1 MIHNV
6 DYVKG
11 LMRKRF
17 EGTISPMES
26 ALLRAAHRMY
36 DEGEWLRMTAQAL
49 EEMDHATEG
58 GLPKGTPLDLPA
70 IRREVDRKRRGAAR
84 SKAWAR
90 VAVAA
95 MLLAVLGWGIKKYWE
110 DHLGPLRV
118 YGDCTPAVDGTI
130 PGTGFEGTVAYGD
143 APPVAI
149 GTAVWGHIG
158 TVGNLSID
166 RDTSGVVV
174 ISKGREAAPSGAGM
188 LPVIRVSTG
197 KGEQLGVRLP
207 DGTRVRLNEG
217 AVLSYSPG
225 GGESAAPAVGVSG
238 IAFVQVP
245 RQENSGQVG
254 IGTGNS
260 WIYTG
265 KADFVV
271 ATAEERTGITLLD
284 GGLRAVSRREK
295 KERSLQ
301 VPGDRVSIEN
311 GRALDGTPTDIVV
324 TMHSDR
330 VADALQWARAI
341 KEYRDVPLDE
351 FIRENAGR
359 FHIRFKDLNCLPKGK
374 HISAALCYRASVD
387 DFLAVIEKH
396 GVLVYEENG
405 QYTLC
410 DPKTGKRWS
419 RATAIAHVADG
430 DGCTQC
436 GRFH

>member
-1 MIHNV
+1 MIQNV

-17 EGTISPMES
+17 EGTVSPTES

-36 DEGEWLRMTAQAL
+36 DEGDWLHMTAQAL
-49 EEMDHATEG
+49 EEMDHATRG
-58 GLPKGTPLDLPA
+58 GLPKGTPLDLAA
-70 IRREVDRKRRGAAR
+70 IRRKADKKRRGAAR
-84 SKAWAR
+84 SKTWSR
-90 VAVAA
+90 MAVAA
-95 MLLAVLGWGIKKYWE
+95 MLLAVLGWGIKKYWD
-110 DHLGPLRV
+110 DHFGPLRV

-143 APPVAI
+143 AVTVAI
-149 GTAVWGHIG
+149 GPRVWGHIG
-158 TVGNLSID
+158 TVGKLSID

-174 ISKGREAAPSGAGM
+174 ISKEKEAAPVGAG
-188 LPVIRVSTG
+188 LRPVIRVSTG

-217 AVLSYSPG
+217 ATLSYSPG
-225 GGESAAPAVGVSG
+225 EEESQAPAIEVSG
-238 IAFVQVP
+238 VAFVQVP
-245 RQENSGQVG
+245 RRENSGQVG

-271 ATAEERTGITLLD
+271 STTEERTGITLLD
-284 GGLRAVSRREK
+284 GGLKAVSQREK
-295 KERSLQ
+295 KEKSLQ
-301 VPGDRVSIEN
+301 VPGDQVSIEN
-311 GRALDGTPTDIVV
+311 GRAFNGTPTDIVV
-324 TMHSDR
+324 AIHSGR

-341 KEYRDVPLDE
+341 KEYRNVPLDE

-374 HISAALCYRASVD
+374 HINAALCYRASVD

-419 RATAIAHVADG
+419 RSAAIAHVADG
-430 DGCTQC
+430 DDCAQC
-436 GRFH
+436 GRFY